1 MWKCMFLSNKIYR
14 GTLCTFFEKST
25 QKMLIEFY
33 RRSKHKSVR
42 IRNPFNL
49 DFHFSEHKNKFI
61 INFISERFSVKK
73 VGFANGETKIVLNT
87 DL

>member
-1 MWKCMFLSNKIYR
+1 MFLSNKIYR

-49 DFHFSEHKNKFI
+49 DFYFSEHKNKFI
-61 INFISERFSVKK
+61 INFISEGSLWRKLASQMEKQK
-73 VGFANGETKIVLNT
+73 LY
-87 DL
+87 